1 MKHLVKFYLN
11 VLLGFDCKCI
21 EFKFNLGW
29 TDFCVVLGLSSR
41 NMITLFHLLKSC
53 PIFSFIWVLNISFY
67 ISYIVL
73 GIYILCCYE
82 ENSISQIHSQQK
94 TQKPKQ
100 TENKITE
107 ITRSG
112 EAKSL
117 LLWLTSQQSDVSKD
131 KSSIILLAPLWAVL
145 IWRSNVSFNSGK
157 FPFLNS
163 FIITSLLFSVKP
175 SRTPI
180 W

>member
-1 MKHLVKFYLN
+1 MN
-11 VLLGFDCKCI
+11 WLLCSIGPLIQEHD
-21 EFKFNLGW
+21 
-29 TDFCVVLGLSSR
+29 
-41 NMITLFHLLKSC
+41 TLFHLLKSS
-53 PIFSFIWVLNISFY
+53 PIFSFIWVLSIFY
-67 ISYIVL
+67 ISCMVL

-82 ENSISQIHSQQK
+82 EYSISQIYSQQK

-117 LLWLTSQQSDVSKD
+117 LLWLTSLQSDVSKD

-145 IWRSNVSFNSGK
+145 IWRSNVCFNSGK
-157 FPFLNS
+157 FPFPNS
-163 FIITSLLFSVKP
+163 FIITSVLC
-175 SRTPI
+175 
-180 W
+180 

>member
-1 MKHLVKFYLN
+1 MN
-11 VLLGFDCKCI
+11 WLLCSIGPLIQEHD
-21 EFKFNLGW
+21 
-29 TDFCVVLGLSSR
+29 
-41 NMITLFHLLKSC
+41 TLFHLLKSC

-67 ISYIVL
+67 ISCIVL

-82 ENSISQIHSQQK
+82 EDSISQIYSQQK

-131 KSSIILLAPLWAVL
+131 KSAIILLAPLWAVL
-145 IWRSNVSFNSGK
+145 IWRANVSFNSGK

-163 FIITSLLFSVKP
+163 FIITSLLFFVKP